1 MLRVR
6 TSGPDKV
13 SVTRLFYKL
22 TFLKSFLALCE
33 ANDAKAIIVSVFTGA
48 VFMNDREW
56 RMRSYVTIFSLHISF
71 REGATILA
79 GYAIHPHGYFSF
91 SIWITAYLFILLNN
105 HSFFIVSFGEEKLIY
120 RTAW

>member
-1 MLRVR
+1 MR
-6 TSGPDKV
+6 TSAPDKV

-22 TFLKSFLALCE
+22 TFWKSFLVLCE
-33 ANDAKAIIVSVFTGA
+33 ANDAKATIVSVFTGA

-71 REGATILA
+71 RKGATILA
-79 GYAIHPHGYFSF
+79 GYAIRPYGYFSF

-120 RTAW
+120 RIAW